1 MRPSKTEYYLSI
13 AKSVSERATCLRR
26 RFGAIIVVN
35 DQIVSSGYCGA
46 SRGVVDCLEKNS
58 CYRREHNIPS
68 GSNYELCRSV
78 HAEPNAIINA
88 ARAGVSIYGGDMYI
102 YGWDVE
108 KEKVFSGLPCLMCQ
122 KMIVNAGLN
131 YIYFTNPEDWYCE
144 YTRLAV
150 EYIVDDWNKKD
161 VVRFNSEFWFSRKN
175 K

>member
-1 MRPSKTEYYLSI
+1 MRPSKIKYYLNI

-26 RFGAIIVVN
+26 HFGAVIVLN

-46 SRGVVDCLEKNS
+46 PRGVVDCLERNS
-58 CYRREHNIPS
+58 CYRIENSIPS

-78 HAEPNAIINA
+78 HAEANAIINA

-122 KMIVNAGLN
+122 KMIVNTGLN
-131 YIYFTNPEDWYCE
+131 YVYFTNPEDWYSD
-144 YTRLAV
+144 YTKLAV
-150 EYIVDDWNKKD
+150 EYMVDNWNEDD
-161 VVRFNSEFWFSRKN
+161 VVRFNVESKFEEEDK
-175 K
+175 